1 MRLSESYIQGAYN
14 VEIVNL
20 LLKPNV
26 FPYLFLLLALV
37 IMCGLIFFAFKEWQ
51 LKRTV
56 LKEETTSL
64 GEDVS
69 ISDSVVEKGKDL
81 HNYVNTIFQSKKSED
96 VEKHNDQGEL
106 EKMEHNNYEN
116 DDYNGIQV
124 EDVKDDMLSSGQK
137 EKTIFSTTTVIEGNV
152 RVDSPLI
159 VKGTV
164 TGDIIS
170 SSVVE
175 ISSGAVIEGN
185 IQASNIEID
194 HAKITGD
201 MVVSERVYVGTD
213 THIKGSIR
221 SKTMIVEGDIEGDVY
236 ASEET
241 KLAHNAKVLG
251 NIYTPLID
259 IDRGAK
265 MSGRI
270 INDELKNNID

>member
-1 MRLSESYIQGAYN
+1 M
-14 VEIVNL
+14 EIVNL

-51 LKRTV
+51 LKRAV
-56 LKEETTSL
+56 LKEETASL
-64 GEDVS
+64 GENVS
-69 ISDSVVEKGKDL
+69 ISDSVVEKGKDI
-81 HNYVNTIFQSKKSED
+81 HNYVNTIFRSKKSED
-96 VEKHNDQGEL
+96 VEEHNDQGEL

-159 VKGTV
+159 VKGTI

-175 ISSGAVIEGN
+175 ISNGAVIEGN

-201 MVVSERVYVGTD
+201 MVVNERVYVGTD

-270 INDELKNNID
+270 INDELKNDID